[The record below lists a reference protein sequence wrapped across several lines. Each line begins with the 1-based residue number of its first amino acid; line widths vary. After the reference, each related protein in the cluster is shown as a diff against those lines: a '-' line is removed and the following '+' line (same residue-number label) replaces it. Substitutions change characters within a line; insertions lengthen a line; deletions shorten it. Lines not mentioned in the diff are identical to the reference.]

1 MLPWQSAVRWLV
13 REYKDMLE
21 KWLDVPLFVGK
32 EEHLLTAVVM
42 KNYHRVVAIKVGRR
56 ARSREEKV
64 AAFVSVAKFRPF
76 CPVPA

>member
-1 MLPWQSAVRWLV
+1 
-13 REYKDMLE
+13 MLE

-64 AAFVSVAKFRPF
+64 AAFVPVAKLGPSALCQHDPF
-76 CPVPA
+76 DAEAGSRWCVRA